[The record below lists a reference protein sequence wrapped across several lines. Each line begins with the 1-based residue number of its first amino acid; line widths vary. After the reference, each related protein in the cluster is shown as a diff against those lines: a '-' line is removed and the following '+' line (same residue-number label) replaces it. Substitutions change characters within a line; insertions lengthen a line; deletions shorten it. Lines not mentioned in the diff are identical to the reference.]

1 MKNVLIIGATGTIG
15 SAVRKTLLDETD
27 DFLTLFSRSA
37 GRLNVNPAREKIIS
51 GSVTNNSDLDKAMK
65 GQEVV
70 FAALSGNLGEFARDI
85 VAAMKRNNVQRLI
98 FITSMGIYGEVPP
111 SMGGTLGKVSPVL
124 RPYRE
129 AADVIEASD
138 LNYTIIRP
146 GWFTSGPVDYE
157 ITHKGEEFGGHDV
170 SVASIAD
177 LVKKLVED
185 PNLDSRDSIGI
196 NTPEN

>member
-1 MKNVLIIGATGTIG
+1 LGA
-15 SAVRKTLLDETD
+15 AVRKTLLGETD
-27 DFLTLFSRSA
+27 DFLTHFSKSA
-37 GRLNVNPAREKIIS
+37 ERLNINSDRERIIS
-51 GSVTNNSDLDKAMK
+51 GSVTNSLALDKAMK

-70 FAALSGNLGEFARDI
+70 FAALSDNLAEFARDI
-85 VAAMKRNNVQRLI
+85 VVAMKRNDVQRLI
-98 FITSMGIYGEVPP
+98 FITSMGIYGEVPL
-111 SMGGTLGKVSPVL
+111 SMGGTLEKVSPVL
-124 RPYRE
+124 CPYRE

-157 ITHKGEEFGGHDV
+157 ITHKDEEFGGYDV

-185 PNLDSRDSIGI
+185 PNLDSRDSVGI

>member
-1 MKNVLIIGATGTIG
+1 MGA
-15 SAVRKTLLDETD
+15 AVRKTLLGETN
-27 DFLTLFSRSA
+27 DFLTLFSRNA
-37 GRLNVNPAREKIIS
+37 ERLNINPDRERIIS
-51 GSVTNNSDLDKAMK
+51 GSLTNSLALDKAMK

-70 FAALSGNLGEFARDI
+70 FAALSGNLAEFARDI
-85 VAAMKRNNVQRLI
+85 VVAMKRNDVQRLI
-98 FITSMGIYGEVPP
+98 FITSMGIYGEVPL
-111 SMGGTLGKVSPVL
+111 SMGGTLEKVSPVL
-124 RPYRE
+124 CSYRE

-146 GWFTSGPVDYE
+146 GLGPVDYR
-157 ITHKGEEFGGHDV
+157 ITHKGEEFGGYDV

-185 PNLDSRDSIGI
+185 PNLDSRDSVGI